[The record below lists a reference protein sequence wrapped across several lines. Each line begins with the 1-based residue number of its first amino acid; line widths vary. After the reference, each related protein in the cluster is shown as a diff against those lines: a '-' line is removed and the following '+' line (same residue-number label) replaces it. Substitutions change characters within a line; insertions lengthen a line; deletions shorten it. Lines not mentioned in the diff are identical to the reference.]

1 MKLNG
6 ESIVFEDLSALELFY
21 NTLNLQGILRLSED
35 LKDNAEKILIKEG
48 IPLKPSTFEKLNEI
62 KGSYQE
68 KFSVKINK
76 DLTQSISA
84 YLAHHAGGV
93 LKEWAFLERLYNIEG
108 HRYHSYIQN
117 AFKNKRLAVACF
129 ILLNRNPNQY
139 RIMITQALLCLA
151 IIMYRFLQIRR
162 IHLHS
167 FLAGLLMDIGDPD
180 GMLRQEAAS
189 DRQALAR
196 LKKKSSDVASSLG
209 VSSVVI
215 QSIVSQE
222 SFDDLAT
229 EIPEPPAP
237 IPGTD
242 PVTIADFL
250 ASESE
255 ADESTDNSPENEAAV
270 LQITEALKFARYIW
284 YLRERLGED
293 EHSAEEISFRSA
305 YSAQKGLFHL
315 AMVEP
320 ILKIFKEYELEI
332 RAMMKVAEQE
342 QKCLHLPSAWAY
354 PKPRATQMICRFN
367 KRDCPLAKPGW
378 DLTVISPAEAY
389 GWIGTALEPG
399 QYMKCQLEDDL
410 KGIFDLIKKK

>member
-6 ESIVFEDLSALELFY
+6 ESIIFDEISVLELFY
-21 NTLNLQGILRLSED
+21 NTLSLQGVLKLSED
-35 LKDNAEKILIKEG
+35 LKDNSDKILIKEG

-62 KGSYQE
+62 KGSYKEQ
-68 KFSVKINK
+68 FSVKITK
-76 DLTQSISA
+76 DLTHSISV
-84 YLAHHAGGV
+84 YLANHAFTV
-93 LKEWAFLERLYNIEG
+93 IQDWAFLERLYNIEG

-129 ILLNRNPNQY
+129 ILLNRNLTQY
-139 RIMITQALLCLA
+139 KNMITQALLCLA

-167 FLAGLLMDIGDPD
+167 FLSGLLMDVGDPE
-180 GMLRQEAAS
+180 GILRHEAAS
-189 DRQALAR
+189 NREALAR
-196 LKKKSSDVASSLG
+196 LKRKSCEVVESLG
-209 VSSVVI
+209 VSSVVA
-215 QSIVSQE
+215 QSITAQE
-222 SFDDLAT
+222 SFEELAT
-229 EIPEPPAP
+229 EIPEPPVPPAD
-237 IPGTD
+237 TAS
-242 PVTIADFL
+242 VTIADFL

-255 ADESTDNSPENEAAV
+255 ADESTDSSPENEAAV

-305 YSAQKGLFHL
+305 YSAQKGLFHM

-367 KRDCPLAKPGW
+367 RRDCPLAKPGW
-378 DLTVISPAEAY
+378 DLTVISPAEAF

-399 QYMKCQLEDDL
+399 QYMKCQLEDGL